1 MKINYSVP
9 LFAYLLFLV
18 FVTSCSN
25 SNKPKRILLSKKK
38 ATLKLADK
46 EYLHLVNGKPAGI
59 LRLEC
64 KDCALIYTINQK
76 QDSIDVIDGNEDRFI
91 YPKKNTYVK
100 TMLRSRA
107 NQIIRVIAFNPNGQI
122 VSNKLDSFNK
132 GDSVKSEY
140 LMKYIKTPQTIII
153 DRLVK
158 K

>member
-9 LFAYLLFLV
+9 LFAYLLFLL
-18 FVTSCSN
+18 FVSSCSN

-46 EYLHLVNGKPAGI
+46 QYLHLVNGKPAGI

-64 KDCALIYTINQK
+64 KDCALTYTINQK
-76 QDSIDVIDGNEDRFI
+76 EYNIDVRDGNEDRFI

-100 TMLRSRA
+100 TILRSRA
-107 NQIIRVIAFNPNGQI
+107 NQMIRVIAFNPNGQI
-122 VSNKLDSFNK
+122 VANKLDSFK
-132 GDSVKSEY
+132 IGDSVKTEY
-140 LMKYIKTPQTIII
+140 LMKYIKTPKTIVI